1 MNDRKIFLGLIAF
14 LALFSMNFAQ
24 AVTERP
30 KAILYIAAEPG
41 CYSATFV
48 SSKTVPMKAPKKLY
62 PVSCYSKHH
71 FEVYWAGKVATQ
83 PGNPIPTSRSS
94 ANFCL
99 EKGKLQTVLGRGLQ
113 SYNFGPN
120 ETTGTGNWL
129 ADRGPEAKRYPKRLV
144 CYIGLS
150 TTEFRYFKEMSQ
162 PLLKGL
168 N

>member
-1 MNDRKIFLGLIAF
+1 VNKS
-14 LALFSMNFAQ
+14 LALNSSAPVFFLISNKSTMSLCQ
-24 AVTERP
+24 GSR
-30 KAILYIAAEPG
+30 YIAAEPG
-41 CYSATFV
+41 CYSATYI
-48 SSKTVPMKAPKKLY
+48 SSKTVPMKAPKKLF
-62 PVSCYSKHH
+62 PVSCSSKHH
-71 FEVYWAGKVATQ
+71 FEVYWSGQVATQ

-99 EKGKLQTVLGRGLQ
+99 EKSKYQTVLGRGPN
-113 SYNFGPN
+113 SYNFGLN

-144 CYIGLS
+144 CYMGLS
-150 TTEFRYFKEMSQ
+150 TNEFRYFKEMSQ